1 MKMAKQSSTILVK
14 PKLIANK
21 DAQKDD
27 DSLSSYSES
36 ESDADH
42 AKATIVSV
50 SVMLNKLKQAEP
62 EALILNYDASIDN
75 SLYGNA
81 QEEGTEVFAF
91 AAFVPP
97 GKHCIIV
104 QDQGKYFYKNLIIQ
118 AR

>member
-1 MKMAKQSSTILVK
+1 
-14 PKLIANK
+14 
-21 DAQKDD
+21 
-27 DSLSSYSES
+27 
-36 ESDADH
+36 
-42 AKATIVSV
+42 
-50 SVMLNKLKQAEP
+50 MLNKLKQAEP
-62 EALILNYDASIDN
+62 EALILNYDTSIDN

-104 QDQGKYFYKNLIIQ
+104 EDQGKYFYKNLIIQ